1 MNFRHFEPKQRMR
14 KSKCATDRSQFKNY
28 TYGLLK
34 CTNFIL
40 FNFFF
45 NLSFKSKLIFCDFYP
60 QFFLNFFWFFFY
72 FLFPWWVCTFEF
84 WRFVIAKESLDF
96 LSVVG
101 TLEISGLLSSKKG
114 KETLNFFST
123 SWEKSFCAKLEQIL
137 LSILENVSLEVNK
150 RYPSVSGCS
159 SCCRAITTL
168 KLK

>member
-1 MNFRHFEPKQRMR
+1 MH
-14 KSKCATDRSQFKNY
+14 QFY
-28 TYGLLK
+28 
-34 CTNFIL
+34 FSIL
-40 FNFFF
+40 FLNFFF
-45 NLSFKSKLIFCDFYP
+45 NFSFKSYIIFCVFLPQIFSEIFLSFYN
-60 QFFLNFFWFFFY
+60 FRLLFCFLS
-72 FLFPWWVCTFEF
+72 PWWVCTFEF